1 MCLPSRNPVACP
13 AQISQQPLLATATHN
28 VRTAHAGGWM
38 QARMAREGLDDY
50 GHLFAHK
57 RQPQRRAPESSSKST
72 YSDCLGDVGG
82 LNKMSLNA
90 LPLEAI
96 DMASMT

>member
-1 MCLPSRNPVACP
+1 
-13 AQISQQPLLATATHN
+13 
-28 VRTAHAGGWM
+28 M